1 MKASKISNLLAYLYL
16 GFSRKILHKITD
28 LSCKYDVSYGNNCY
42 FRKSAK
48 VENIGKDVNK
58 IKLGNNVLIEG
69 KLMVFK
75 YGGTITIGN
84 NVYIGENSNIRS
96 GASIDIGNN
105 VLISHNVNIIDSDSH
120 EINYLERAES
130 YKNLLKFG
138 HPSEQGSVETA
149 KIIIEDHVWI
159 SYGVSVLKGV
169 TIGKGAIIAAGSVVT
184 KDIAP
189 FTLVAGNPARF
200 IKQLN

>member
-1 MKASKISNLLAYLYL
+1 MKGIIGLIAFYILTLK
-16 GFSRKILHKITD
+16 RKMSDKLND
-28 LSCKYDVSYGNNCY
+28 LSCKSFVAYGRNCH
-42 FRKSAK
+42 FRSSAT
-48 VENIGKDVNK
+48 VENKT
-58 IKLGNNVLIEG
+58 NNINN
-69 KLMVFK
+69 
-75 YGGTITIGN
+75 ITIGN
-84 NVYIGENSNIRS
+84 SVIIDGSLLIFKHGGKITLGDYVYIGQGSNIRS
-96 GASIDIGNN
+96 GELISIGNN

-138 HPSEQGSVETA
+138 HPSEQGAVETA

-184 KDIAP
+184 KDVAP